1 MSQIRAGALVVA
13 LIGICTLQASAQEAP
28 APPAATLKSVTVS
41 GSQRFTP
48 EQVAAAGA
56 LEIGKPV
63 TREQMQ
69 IAADELGRLG
79 LFSSVQYRFRS
90 YLDGVT
96 LEFELKDAPLLP
108 VHFDNFPWFT
118 DAELTAKLK
127 EAVVLFNGGAPSLG
141 IILGDMTKALE
152 RMLAEKGITAKVEH
166 QVIARPTGDGDM
178 VMFTVAGASLKI
190 AGFTFR
196 DPIAAE
202 SRQVALAKQDMLG
215 KDYSRYAVELFLME
229 QVRPIYLERGHL
241 RVEFGTPR
249 ATFTGDPNKPLGDV
263 TVVVPIGPGPVFRW
277 GGATWT
283 GNNVIPPAE
292 LDTLLQLAAG
302 QPASGV
308 RIEGAW
314 QRVEEEYGRRGYLDV
329 KLSAEPS
336 FDDAAQRVSYRVQ
349 ITEGLQYR
357 MGELVITGLSVV
369 AERKIRDAW
378 TPAKG
383 AVFNRAY
390 FEEFV
395 ESGVK
400 KAFEDYVVH
409 YQQIGRWLRTNP
421 QTRVVDVLLDFQ

>member
-1 MSQIRAGALVVA
+1 MSQIRAGALAVA
-13 LIGICTLQASAQEAP
+13 LIGICTLQALAQEAP
-28 APPAATLKSVTVS
+28 DPPTATLKSVNVS

-48 EQVAAAGA
+48 EQVAAAGG
-56 LEIGKPV
+56 LQVGKPV

-127 EAVVLFNGGAPSLG
+127 EAVVLFNGAAPSVG
-141 IILGDMTKALE
+141 IVLADMTKALE
-152 RMLAEKGITAKVEH
+152 RTLAEKGITAKVEH

-190 AGFTFR
+190 AGFTFQ

-202 SRQVALAKQDMLG
+202 SRQIAVAKQNMLG
-215 KDYSRYAVELFLME
+215 KDYSRYAVEMFLME
-229 QVRPIYLERGHL
+229 QVRPVYLERGHL
-241 RVEFGTPR
+241 RLEFGKPQ

-263 TVVVPIGPGPVFRW
+263 TVAVPIEPGPVFQW
-277 GGATWT
+277 GGATWA
-283 GNNVIPPAE
+283 GNSVIPANE
-292 LDTLLQLAAG
+292 LDALLQLTAG
-302 QPASGV
+302 QPASGL

-329 KLSAEPS
+329 QVSAEPS
-336 FDDAAQRVSYRVQ
+336 FNDAAQRVSYRVQ
-349 ITEGLQYR
+349 ITEGPQYR

-383 AVFNRAY
+383 AIFNRAY